1 MKKIVFYFLLLV
13 FCLSCEEPVIF
24 KDDELSLPKQEY
36 TGKELKID
44 GYYYI
49 KFNNIFEVFFLY
61 KDGIIT
67 YAGTIPIEDL
77 SEREKRFQNG
87 EFYNHIK
94 NIKFFWGVFNIKNN
108 QILYER
114 WCPSEPPYRTYVR
127 EGNIIN
133 DTTFVITKL
142 FRMVNGK
149 KTEESEL
156 NEVYHFK
163 QFSPKPD
170 STNKFI
176 K

>member
-1 MKKIVFYFLLLV
+1 M
-13 FCLSCEEPVIF
+13 
-24 KDDELSLPKQEY
+24 
-36 TGKELKID
+36 
-44 GYYYI
+44 
-49 KFNNIFEVFFLY
+49 
-61 KDGIIT
+61 
-67 YAGTIPIEDL
+67 
-77 SEREKRFQNG
+77 
-87 EFYNHIK
+87 IK

-142 FRMVNGK
+142 YRMVNGK